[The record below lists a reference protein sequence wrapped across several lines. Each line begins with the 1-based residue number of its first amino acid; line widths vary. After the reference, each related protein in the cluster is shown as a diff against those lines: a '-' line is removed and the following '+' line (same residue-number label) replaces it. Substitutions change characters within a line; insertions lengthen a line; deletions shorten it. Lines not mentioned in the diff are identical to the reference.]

1 VSDPLDLARRLRES
15 GTATGGRPFDLRV
28 IAPDTL
34 FEAADLI
41 ERQHA
46 ENARLRAVEKAARDA
61 MEEGTRYHQ
70 LHNGNCTMLVLRD
83 ALREK
88 GAEK

>member
-1 VSDPLDLARRLRES
+1 MSDPLDLSRRLRES

-34 FEAADLI
+34 FDAADLI

-46 ENARLRAVEKAARDA
+46 ELTRLRAVEEAAMDVVA
-61 MEEGTRYHQ
+61 ADLIDG
-70 LHNGNCTMLVLRD
+70 VWLRD
-83 ALREK
+83 KWIPALRAALREK
-88 GAEK
+88 GAESE